1 MKNFQHKE
9 HIFFDLD
16 HTLWDFDKNSE
27 VAFKVIFENN
37 FPQIDVQKFIKVYV
51 PINQAVWKLYQKDL
65 ITSEQLRFM
74 RLEQSFEA
82 INVSLSNTE
91 INFIAEEYIIL
102 LPENNHLFD
111 GTITV
116 LEYLSAK
123 YSLHIITN
131 GFAEVQNK
139 KLNNSGIYKYFKTV
153 TNSENAGAKKPNPII
168 YNHALSFANATKET
182 SIMIGDCLDA
192 DINGAIDFGIDA
204 IFVNHNNNEI
214 EESIFQISHLSDLQN
229 YF

>member
-27 VAFKVIFENN
+27 VAFKVIFENR

-91 INFIAEEYIIL
+91 INFIAEEYIRL
-102 LPENNHLFD
+102 LPESNHLFD
-111 GTITV
+111 GTIDV

-131 GFAEVQNK
+131 GFADVQNK
-139 KLNNSGIYKYFKTV
+139 KLNNSVIYKYFKTV

-168 YNHALSFANATKET
+168 YNHALSLANATKET

-192 DINGAIDFGIDA
+192 DINGAIDFGIEA
-204 IFVNHNNNEI
+204 IFVNHNNIEI

>member
-65 ITSEQLRFM
+65 ITSEQLRFT

-91 INFIAEEYIIL
+91 INFIAEEYIRL

-111 GTITV
+111 GTIEV
-116 LEYLSAK
+116 LEFLSAK

-131 GFAEVQNK
+131 GFADVQNK

-168 YNHALSFANATKET
+168 YNHALSLANATKES

-192 DINGAIDFGIDA
+192 DINGAIDFGIEA
-204 IFVNHNNNEI
+204 IFVNHNNIEI